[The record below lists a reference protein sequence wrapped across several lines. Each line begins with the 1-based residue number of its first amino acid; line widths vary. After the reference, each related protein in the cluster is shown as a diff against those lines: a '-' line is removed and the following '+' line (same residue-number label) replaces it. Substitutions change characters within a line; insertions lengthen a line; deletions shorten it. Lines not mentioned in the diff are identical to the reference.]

1 MKQKIINGILYSAAG
16 SFWWG
21 IIGVLYFK
29 YVSFVGHIELV
40 IHRTIWTAFILIFT
54 TTYLSKWHIVL
65 SIVKDFKKLS
75 ILFLT
80 GIIILTNWGVWIY
93 AVVTNRLIDASFGY
107 YIFPILSVFFGIVFL
122 KEPKNKNKIISILLV
137 FLAVIILLFNFKSLP
152 WIGLTVAL
160 CWSTYNLIRK
170 KIDIP
175 ADIGL
180 FIETLLLSPIAI
192 LAFYFIS
199 KDGNNF
205 FTLSDLNLAFI
216 LFFAGLMTLV
226 PLYLYL
232 KGVELAGLGTTGMIF
247 FLAPTGQFLLGFF
260 YFEESF
266 SVVKLLSFCIIW
278 VAVFIYLKDLN
289 SSFKK

>member
-1 MKQKIINGILYSAAG
+1 MKQKIINGILYSAVG

-54 TTYLSKWHIVL
+54 TTYLSKWNIVL

-80 GIIILTNWGVWIY
+80 GLLIFTNWGLWIY

-107 YIFPILSVFFGIVFL
+107 YIFPILSVFFGIVFF
-122 KEPKNKNKIISILLV
+122 KEQTNRNKIISILLV
-137 FLAVIILLFNFKSLP
+137 FLAVIILLFNFESLP
-152 WIGLTVAL
+152 WIGLSVAL
-160 CWSTYNLIRK
+160 SWSLYNLIRK
-170 KIDIP
+170 KINIP

-180 FIETLLLSPIAI
+180 FVETLLLSPIAI

-199 KDGNNF
+199 KEGNNF
-205 FTLSDLNLAFI
+205 FTFSDLNLAFI
-216 LFFAGLMTLV
+216 LFLAGLMTLV

-247 FLAPTGQFLLGFF
+247 FIAPTGQFLLGFF

-266 SVVKLLSFCIIW
+266 NAVKLLSFCIIW

>member
-40 IHRTIWTAFILIFT
+40 IHRTIWTAVILIFT

-80 GIIILTNWGVWIY
+80 GIIILTNWGIWIY

-175 ADIGL
+175 ADVGL

-199 KDGNNF
+199 RDGNNF

-216 LFFAGLMTLV
+216 LFLAGLMTLV

-266 SVVKLLSFCIIW
+266 NVVKLLSFCIIW

-289 SSFKK
+289 SGFKK

>member
-40 IHRTIWTAFILIFT
+40 IHRTIWTAVILIFT
-54 TTYLSKWHIVL
+54 TTYLSKWHIIL

-80 GIIILTNWGVWIY
+80 GIIILTNWGIWIY

-137 FLAVIILLFNFKSLP
+137 FLAVIILLFNFESPP

-175 ADIGL
+175 ADVGL

-199 KDGNNF
+199 RDGNNF

-216 LFFAGLMTLV
+216 LFLAGLMTLV

-266 SVVKLLSFCIIW
+266 NVVKLLSFCIIW

-289 SSFKK
+289 SGFKK

>member
-1 MKQKIINGILYSAAG
+1 MKQKIINGILYSAVG

-54 TTYLSKWHIVL
+54 TTYLSKWNIVL

-80 GIIILTNWGVWIY
+80 GLLIFANWGLWIY

-107 YIFPILSVFFGIVFL
+107 YIFPILSVFFGIVFF
-122 KEPKNKNKIISILLV
+122 KEQTNRNKIISILLV
-137 FLAVIILLFNFKSLP
+137 FLAVIILLFNFESLP
-152 WIGLTVAL
+152 WIGLSVAL
-160 CWSTYNLIRK
+160 SWSFYNLIRK
-170 KIDIP
+170 KINIP

-180 FIETLLLSPIAI
+180 FVETLLLSPIAI

-199 KDGNNF
+199 KEGNNF
-205 FTLSDLNLAFI
+205 FTFSDLNLAFI
-216 LFFAGLMTLV
+216 LFLAGLMTLV

-232 KGVELAGLGTTGMIF
+232 KGVELAGLGTAGMIF
-247 FLAPTGQFLLGFF
+247 FVAPTGQFLLGFF

-266 SVVKLLSFCIIW
+266 NAVKLLSFCIIW

>member
-1 MKQKIINGILYSAAG
+1 MKQKIINGILYSAVG

-54 TTYLSKWHIVL
+54 TTYLSKWNIVL

-80 GIIILTNWGVWIY
+80 GLLIFANWGLWIY

-107 YIFPILSVFFGIVFL
+107 YIFPILSVFFGIVFF
-122 KEPKNKNKIISILLV
+122 KEQTNRNKIISILLV
-137 FLAVIILLFNFKSLP
+137 FLAVIILLFNFESLP
-152 WIGLTVAL
+152 WIGLSVAL
-160 CWSTYNLIRK
+160 SWSFYNLIRK
-170 KIDIP
+170 KINIP

-180 FIETLLLSPIAI
+180 FVETLLLSPIAI

-199 KDGNNF
+199 KEGNNF
-205 FTLSDLNLAFI
+205 FTFSDLNLAFI
-216 LFFAGLMTLV
+216 LFLAGLMTLV

-232 KGVELAGLGTTGMIF
+232 KGVELAGLGTSGMIF
-247 FLAPTGQFLLGFF
+247 FIAPTGQFLLGFF

-266 SVVKLLSFCIIW
+266 NAVKLLSFCIIW

>member
-40 IHRTIWTAFILIFT
+40 IHRTIWTVFILIFT
-54 TTYLSKWHIVL
+54 TTYLSKWNILL
-65 SIVKDFKKLS
+65 SIVRDFKKLS
-75 ILFLT
+75 VLFLT
-80 GIIILTNWGVWIY
+80 GLIILANWTIWIY

-122 KEPKNKNKIISILLV
+122 KEPKNRNKIISIFLV
-137 FLAVIILLFNFKSLP
+137 FLAVVILLFSFESFP
-152 WIGLTVAL
+152 WIGLSVAL

-170 KIDIP
+170 KIDVP

-180 FIETLLLSPIAI
+180 FVETLLLSPIAI
-192 LAFYFIS
+192 LVFYFIS
-199 KDGNNF
+199 KEGNNF
-205 FTLSDLNLAFI
+205 FTFSDLNLAFI
-216 LFFAGLMTLV
+216 LFLAGLMTLI

-232 KGVELAGLGTTGMIF
+232 KGVEFAGLGTTGMIF
-247 FLAPTGQFLLGFF
+247 FVTPTCQFLLGIF
-260 YFEESF
+260 YYEESF
-266 SVVKLLSFCIIW
+266 NVVKLLSFCIIW

>member
-54 TTYLSKWHIVL
+54 TTYFSKWNIVL

-80 GIIILTNWGVWIY
+80 GLLIFTNWGLWIY

-107 YIFPILSVFFGIVFL
+107 YIFPILSVFFGIVFF
-122 KEPKNKNKIISILLV
+122 KEQTNRNKIISILLV
-137 FLAVIILLFNFKSLP
+137 FLAVIILLFNFESLP
-152 WIGLTVAL
+152 WIGLSVAL
-160 CWSTYNLIRK
+160 SWSFYNLIRK

-180 FIETLLLSPIAI
+180 FVETLLLSPIAI

-199 KDGNNF
+199 KEGNNF
-205 FTLSDLNLAFI
+205 FTFSDLNLAFI
-216 LFFAGLMTLV
+216 LFLAGLMTLV

-247 FLAPTGQFLLGFF
+247 FIAPTGQFLLGFF

-266 SVVKLLSFCIIW
+266 NAVKLLSFCIIW

-289 SSFKK
+289 SGFKK

>member
-1 MKQKIINGILYSAAG
+1 MKQKIINGILYSAVG

-54 TTYLSKWHIVL
+54 TTYLSKWNIVL

-80 GIIILTNWGVWIY
+80 GLLIFTNWGLWIY

-107 YIFPILSVFFGIVFL
+107 YIFPILSVFFGIVFF
-122 KEPKNKNKIISILLV
+122 KEQTNRNKIISILLV
-137 FLAVIILLFNFKSLP
+137 FLAVIILLFNFESLP
-152 WIGLTVAL
+152 WIGLSVAL
-160 CWSTYNLIRK
+160 SWSFYNLIRK
-170 KIDIP
+170 KINIP

-180 FIETLLLSPIAI
+180 FVETLLLSPIAI

-199 KDGNNF
+199 KEGNNF
-205 FTLSDLNLAFI
+205 FTFSDLNLAFI
-216 LFFAGLMTLV
+216 LFLAGLMTLV

-247 FLAPTGQFLLGFF
+247 FIAPTGQFLLGFF

-266 SVVKLLSFCIIW
+266 NAVKLLSFCIIW

-289 SSFKK
+289 SGFKK

>member
-1 MKQKIINGILYSAAG
+1 MKQKIINGILYSAVG

-54 TTYLSKWHIVL
+54 TTYLSKWNIVL

-80 GIIILTNWGVWIY
+80 GLLIFTNWGLWIY

-107 YIFPILSVFFGIVFL
+107 YIFPILSVFFGIVFF
-122 KEPKNKNKIISILLV
+122 KEQTNRNKIISILLV
-137 FLAVIILLFNFKSLP
+137 FLAVIILLFNFESLP
-152 WIGLTVAL
+152 WIGLSVAL
-160 CWSTYNLIRK
+160 SWSFYNLIRK
-170 KIDIP
+170 KINIP

-180 FIETLLLSPIAI
+180 FVETLLLSPIAI

-199 KDGNNF
+199 KEGNNF
-205 FTLSDLNLAFI
+205 FTFSDLNLAFI
-216 LFFAGLMTLV
+216 LFLAGLMTLV

-232 KGVELAGLGTTGMIF
+232 KGVELAGLGTSGMIF
-247 FLAPTGQFLLGFF
+247 FIAPTGQFLLGFF

-266 SVVKLLSFCIIW
+266 NAVKLLSFCIIW

-289 SSFKK
+289 SGFKK

>member
-1 MKQKIINGILYSAAG
+1 MKNFNKGIIYSSLG

-21 IIGVLYFK
+21 IVGVIYFK

-54 TTYLSKWHIVL
+54 TTYLSKWNIVL

-80 GIIILTNWGVWIY
+80 GLLIFTNWGLWIY

-107 YIFPILSVFFGIVFL
+107 YIFPILSVFFGIIFF
-122 KEPKNKNKIISILLV
+122 KEQTNRNKIISILLV
-137 FLAVIILLFNFKSLP
+137 FLAVIILLFNFESLP
-152 WIGLTVAL
+152 WIGLSVAL
-160 CWSTYNLIRK
+160 SWSFYNLIRK
-170 KIDIP
+170 KINIP

-180 FIETLLLSPIAI
+180 FVETLLLSPIAI

-199 KDGNNF
+199 KEGNNF
-205 FTLSDLNLAFI
+205 FTFSDLNLAFI
-216 LFFAGLMTLV
+216 LFLAGLMTLV

-232 KGVELAGLGTTGMIF
+232 KGVELAGLGTSGMIF
-247 FLAPTGQFLLGFF
+247 FIAPTGQFLLGFF

-266 SVVKLLSFCIIW
+266 NAVKLLSFCIIW

>member
-1 MKQKIINGILYSAAG
+1 MKQKIINGILYSAVG

-29 YVSFVGHIELV
+29 YVSFVGHVELV

-54 TTYLSKWHIVL
+54 TTYLSKWNIVL

-80 GIIILTNWGVWIY
+80 GLLIFTNWGLWIY

-107 YIFPILSVFFGIVFL
+107 YIFPILSVFFGIVFF
-122 KEPKNKNKIISILLV
+122 KEQTNRNKIISILLV
-137 FLAVIILLFNFKSLP
+137 FLAVIILLFNFESLP
-152 WIGLTVAL
+152 WIGLSVAL
-160 CWSTYNLIRK
+160 SWSFYNLIRK
-170 KIDIP
+170 KINIP

-180 FIETLLLSPIAI
+180 FVETLLLSPIAI

-199 KDGNNF
+199 KEGNNF
-205 FTLSDLNLAFI
+205 FTFSDLNLAFI
-216 LFFAGLMTLV
+216 LFLAGLMTLV

-247 FLAPTGQFLLGFF
+247 FIAPTGQFLLGFF

-266 SVVKLLSFCIIW
+266 NAVKLLSFCIIW

>member
-21 IIGVLYFK
+21 IIGVIYFK

-80 GIIILTNWGVWIY
+80 GIIILTNWGIWIY

-137 FLAVIILLFNFKSLP
+137 FLAVIILLFNFESLP

-175 ADIGL
+175 PDIGL

-216 LFFAGLMTLV
+216 LFLAGLMTLV

-266 SVVKLLSFCIIW
+266 NVVKLLSFCIIW

-289 SSFKK
+289 SDFKK

>member
-40 IHRTIWTAFILIFT
+40 IHRTIWTAVILIFT

-80 GIIILTNWGVWIY
+80 GIIILTNWGIWIY

-175 ADIGL
+175 ADVGL

-199 KDGNNF
+199 RDGNNF

-216 LFFAGLMTLV
+216 LFLAGLMTLV

-266 SVVKLLSFCIIW
+266 NVVKLLSFCIIW

-289 SSFKK
+289 SDFKK

>member
-1 MKQKIINGILYSAAG
+1 MKQKIINGILYSAVG

-54 TTYLSKWHIVL
+54 TTYLSKWNIVL

-80 GIIILTNWGVWIY
+80 GLLIFANWGLWIY

-107 YIFPILSVFFGIVFL
+107 YIFPILSVFFGIVFF
-122 KEPKNKNKIISILLV
+122 KEQTNRNKIISILLV
-137 FLAVIILLFNFKSLP
+137 FLAVIILLFNFESLP
-152 WIGLTVAL
+152 WIGLSVAL
-160 CWSTYNLIRK
+160 SWSFYNLIRK
-170 KIDIP
+170 KINIP

-180 FIETLLLSPIAI
+180 FVETLLLSPIAI

-199 KDGNNF
+199 KEGNNF
-205 FTLSDLNLAFI
+205 FTFSDLNLAFI
-216 LFFAGLMTLV
+216 LFLAGLMTLV

-232 KGVELAGLGTTGMIF
+232 KGVELAGLGTSGMIF
-247 FLAPTGQFLLGFF
+247 FIAPTGQFLLGFF

-266 SVVKLLSFCIIW
+266 NAVKLLSFCIIW

-289 SSFKK
+289 SGFKK

>member
-40 IHRTIWTAFILIFT
+40 IHRTIWTAVILIFT

-80 GIIILTNWGVWIY
+80 GIIILTNWGIWIY

-199 KDGNNF
+199 RDGNNF

-216 LFFAGLMTLV
+216 LFLAGLMTLV

-266 SVVKLLSFCIIW
+266 NVVKLFSFCIIW

-289 SSFKK
+289 SDFKK

>member
-1 MKQKIINGILYSAAG
+1 MKQKIINGILYSAVG

-54 TTYLSKWHIVL
+54 TTYLSKWNIVL

-80 GIIILTNWGVWIY
+80 GLLILTNWGIWIY

-107 YIFPILSVFFGIVFL
+107 YIFPILSVFFGIVFF
-122 KEPKNKNKIISILLV
+122 KEQTNRNKIISILLV
-137 FLAVIILLFNFKSLP
+137 FLAVIILLFNFQSFP
-152 WIGLTVAL
+152 WIGLSVAL
-160 CWSTYNLIRK
+160 SWSFYNLIRK

-180 FIETLLLSPIAI
+180 FVETLLLSPIAI

-199 KDGNNF
+199 KEGNNF
-205 FTLSDLNLAFI
+205 FTFSDLNLAFI
-216 LFFAGLMTLV
+216 LFLAGLMTLV

-232 KGVELAGLGTTGMIF
+232 KGVELAGLGTSGMIF
-247 FLAPTGQFLLGFF
+247 FIAPTGQFLLGFF

-266 SVVKLLSFCIIW
+266 NAVKLLSFCIIW

-289 SSFKK
+289 SGFKK

>member
-175 ADIGL
+175 ADVGL

-192 LAFYFIS
+192 LVFYFIS

-216 LFFAGLMTLV
+216 LFLAGLMTLV

-266 SVVKLLSFCIIW
+266 NVVKLLSFCIIW

-289 SSFKK
+289 SGFKK

>member
-1 MKQKIINGILYSAAG
+1 MKQKIINGILYSAVG

-54 TTYLSKWHIVL
+54 TTYLSKWNIVL

-80 GIIILTNWGVWIY
+80 GLLIFANWGLWIY

-107 YIFPILSVFFGIVFL
+107 YIFPILSVFFGIVFF
-122 KEPKNKNKIISILLV
+122 KEQTNRNKIISILLV
-137 FLAVIILLFNFKSLP
+137 FLAVIILLFNFESLP
-152 WIGLTVAL
+152 WIGLSVAL
-160 CWSTYNLIRK
+160 SWSFYNLIRK
-170 KIDIP
+170 KINIP
-175 ADIGL
+175 ADVGL
-180 FIETLLLSPIAI
+180 FVETLLLSPIAI

-199 KDGNNF
+199 KEGNNF
-205 FTLSDLNLAFI
+205 FTFSDLNLAFI
-216 LFFAGLMTLV
+216 LFLAGLMTLV

-232 KGVELAGLGTTGMIF
+232 KGVELAGLGTSGMIF
-247 FLAPTGQFLLGFF
+247 FIAPTGQFLLGFF

-266 SVVKLLSFCIIW
+266 NAVKLLSFCIIW

>member
-1 MKQKIINGILYSAAG
+1 MKQKIINGILYSAVG

-21 IIGVLYFK
+21 IVGVLYFK

-54 TTYLSKWHIVL
+54 TTYLSKWNIVL

-80 GIIILTNWGVWIY
+80 GLLIFTNWGLWIY

-107 YIFPILSVFFGIVFL
+107 YIFPILSVFFGIVFF
-122 KEPKNKNKIISILLV
+122 KEQTNRNKIISILLV
-137 FLAVIILLFNFKSLP
+137 FLAVIILLFNFESLP
-152 WIGLTVAL
+152 WIGLSVAL
-160 CWSTYNLIRK
+160 SWSFYNLIRK
-170 KIDIP
+170 KINIP

-180 FIETLLLSPIAI
+180 FVETLLLSPIAI

-199 KDGNNF
+199 KEGNNF
-205 FTLSDLNLAFI
+205 FTFSDLNLAFI
-216 LFFAGLMTLV
+216 LFLAGLMTLV

-232 KGVELAGLGTTGMIF
+232 KGVELAGLGTSGMIF
-247 FLAPTGQFLLGFF
+247 FIAPTGQFLLGFF

-266 SVVKLLSFCIIW
+266 NAVKLLSFCIIW

>member
-21 IIGVLYFK
+21 FIGVLYFK

-40 IHRTIWTAFILIFT
+40 IHRTIWTAVILIFT

-80 GIIILTNWGVWIY
+80 GIIILTNWGIWIY

-137 FLAVIILLFNFKSLP
+137 FLAVIILLFNFESPP

-175 ADIGL
+175 ADVGL

-192 LAFYFIS
+192 LVFYFIS

-216 LFFAGLMTLV
+216 LFLAGLMTLV

-266 SVVKLLSFCIIW
+266 NVVKLLSFCIIW

-289 SSFKK
+289 SGFKK

>member
-1 MKQKIINGILYSAAG
+1 MKQKIINGILYSAVG

-54 TTYLSKWHIVL
+54 TTYLSKWNIVL

-80 GIIILTNWGVWIY
+80 GLLIFANWGLWIY

-107 YIFPILSVFFGIVFL
+107 YIFPILSVFFGIVFF
-122 KEPKNKNKIISILLV
+122 KEQTNRSKIISILLV
-137 FLAVIILLFNFKSLP
+137 FLAVIILLFNFESLP
-152 WIGLTVAL
+152 WIGLSVAL
-160 CWSTYNLIRK
+160 SWSFYNLIRK

-180 FIETLLLSPIAI
+180 FVETLLLSPIAI

-199 KDGNNF
+199 KEGNNF
-205 FTLSDLNLAFI
+205 FTFSDLNLAFI
-216 LFFAGLMTLV
+216 LFLAGLMTLV

-266 SVVKLLSFCIIW
+266 NAVKLLSFCIIW

-289 SSFKK
+289 SGFKK

>member
-54 TTYLSKWHIVL
+54 TTYLSKWNVVL

-80 GIIILTNWGVWIY
+80 GLIILANWGIWIY

-175 ADIGL
+175 ADVGL

-192 LAFYFIS
+192 LVFYFIS

-216 LFFAGLMTLV
+216 LFLAGLMTLV

-266 SVVKLLSFCIIW
+266 NAVKLLSFCIIW

-289 SSFKK
+289 SGFKK

>member
-40 IHRTIWTAFILIFT
+40 IHRTIWTAFILILT

-199 KDGNNF
+199 RDGNNF

-216 LFFAGLMTLV
+216 LFLAGLMTLV

>member
-1 MKQKIINGILYSAAG
+1 MKQKIINGILYSAVG

-54 TTYLSKWHIVL
+54 TTYLSKWNIVL

-80 GIIILTNWGVWIY
+80 GLLIFTNWGLWIY

-107 YIFPILSVFFGIVFL
+107 YIFPILSVFFGIVFF
-122 KEPKNKNKIISILLV
+122 KEQTNRNKIISISLV
-137 FLAVIILLFNFKSLP
+137 FLAVILLLFNFESLP
-152 WIGLTVAL
+152 WIGLSVAL
-160 CWSTYNLIRK
+160 SWSFYNLIRK
-170 KIDIP
+170 KINIP

-180 FIETLLLSPIAI
+180 FVETLLLSPIAI

-199 KDGNNF
+199 KEGNNF
-205 FTLSDLNLAFI
+205 FTFSDLNLAFI
-216 LFFAGLMTLV
+216 LFLAGLMTLV

-232 KGVELAGLGTTGMIF
+232 KGVELAGLGTSGMIF
-247 FLAPTGQFLLGFF
+247 FIAPTGQFLLGFF

-266 SVVKLLSFCIIW
+266 NAVKLLSFCIIW

-289 SSFKK
+289 SGFKK

>member
-1 MKQKIINGILYSAAG
+1 MKQKIINGILYSAVG

-54 TTYLSKWHIVL
+54 TTYLSKWNIVL

-80 GIIILTNWGVWIY
+80 GLLIFTNWGLWIY

-107 YIFPILSVFFGIVFL
+107 YIFPILSVFFGIVFF
-122 KEPKNKNKIISILLV
+122 KEQTNRNRIISILLV
-137 FLAVIILLFNFKSLP
+137 FLAVIILLFNFESLP
-152 WIGLTVAL
+152 WIGLSVAFT
-160 CWSTYNLIRK
+160 WSFYNLIRK
-170 KIDIP
+170 KINIP

-180 FIETLLLSPIAI
+180 FVETLLLSPIAI

-199 KDGNNF
+199 KEGNNF
-205 FTLSDLNLAFI
+205 FTFSDLNLAFI
-216 LFFAGLMTLV
+216 LFLAGLMTLV

-247 FLAPTGQFLLGFF
+247 FIAPTGQFLLGFF

-266 SVVKLLSFCIIW
+266 NAVKLLSFCIIW

-289 SSFKK
+289 SGFKK

>member
-1 MKQKIINGILYSAAG
+1 MKQKIINGILYSAVG

-54 TTYLSKWHIVL
+54 TTYLSKWNIVL

-80 GIIILTNWGVWIY
+80 GLLIFTNWGLWIY

-107 YIFPILSVFFGIVFL
+107 YIFPILSVFFGIVFF
-122 KEPKNKNKIISILLV
+122 KEQTNRNRIISILLV
-137 FLAVIILLFNFKSLP
+137 FLAVIILLFNFESLP
-152 WIGLTVAL
+152 WIGLSVAL
-160 CWSTYNLIRK
+160 SWSFYNLIRK
-170 KIDIP
+170 KINIP

-180 FIETLLLSPIAI
+180 FVETLLLSPIAI

-199 KDGNNF
+199 KEGNNF
-205 FTLSDLNLAFI
+205 FTFGDLNLAFI
-216 LFFAGLMTLV
+216 LFLAGLMTLV

-247 FLAPTGQFLLGFF
+247 FIAPTGQFLLGFF

-266 SVVKLLSFCIIW
+266 NAVKLLSFCIIW

-289 SSFKK
+289 SGFKK

>member
-1 MKQKIINGILYSAAG
+1 MKQKIINGILYSAVG

-54 TTYLSKWHIVL
+54 TTYLSKWNIVL

-80 GIIILTNWGVWIY
+80 GLLIFTNWGLWIY

-107 YIFPILSVFFGIVFL
+107 YIFPILSVFFGIVFF
-122 KEPKNKNKIISILLV
+122 KEQINKNKIISILLV
-137 FLAVIILLFNFKSLP
+137 FLAVIILLFNFESLP
-152 WIGLTVAL
+152 WIGLSVAL
-160 CWSTYNLIRK
+160 SWSFYNLIRK
-170 KIDIP
+170 KINIP

-180 FIETLLLSPIAI
+180 FVETLLLSPIAI

-199 KDGNNF
+199 KEGNNF
-205 FTLSDLNLAFI
+205 FTFSDLNLAFI
-216 LFFAGLMTLV
+216 LFLAGLMTLV

-247 FLAPTGQFLLGFF
+247 FIAPTGQFLLGFF

-266 SVVKLLSFCIIW
+266 NAVKLLSFCIIW

-289 SSFKK
+289 SGFKK

>member
-1 MKQKIINGILYSAAG
+1 MKQKIINGILYSAVG

-54 TTYLSKWHIVL
+54 TTYLSKWNIVL
-65 SIVKDFKKLS
+65 SILKDFKKLS

-80 GIIILTNWGVWIY
+80 GLLIFTNWGLWIY

-107 YIFPILSVFFGIVFL
+107 YIFPILSVFFGIVFF
-122 KEPKNKNKIISILLV
+122 KEQTNRNKIISILLV
-137 FLAVIILLFNFKSLP
+137 FLAVIILLFNFESLP
-152 WIGLTVAL
+152 WIGLSVAL
-160 CWSTYNLIRK
+160 SWSFYNLIRK
-170 KIDIP
+170 KINIP

-180 FIETLLLSPIAI
+180 FVETLLLSPIAI

-199 KDGNNF
+199 KEGNNF
-205 FTLSDLNLAFI
+205 FTFSDLNLAFI
-216 LFFAGLMTLV
+216 LFLAGLMTLV

-247 FLAPTGQFLLGFF
+247 FIAPTGQFLLGFF

-266 SVVKLLSFCIIW
+266 NAVKLLSFCIIW

-289 SSFKK
+289 SGFKK

>member
-1 MKQKIINGILYSAAG
+1 MKQKIINGILYSAVG

-54 TTYLSKWHIVL
+54 TTYLSKWNIVL

-80 GIIILTNWGVWIY
+80 GLLIFTNWGLWIY

-107 YIFPILSVFFGIVFL
+107 YIFPILSVFFGIVFF
-122 KEPKNKNKIISILLV
+122 KEQTNRSKIISILLV
-137 FLAVIILLFNFKSLP
+137 FLAVIILLFNFESLP
-152 WIGLTVAL
+152 WIGLSVAL
-160 CWSTYNLIRK
+160 SWSFYNLIRK
-170 KIDIP
+170 KINIP

-180 FIETLLLSPIAI
+180 FVETLLLSPIAI

-199 KDGNNF
+199 KEGNNF
-205 FTLSDLNLAFI
+205 FTFSDLNLAFI
-216 LFFAGLMTLV
+216 LFLAGLMTLV

-232 KGVELAGLGTTGMIF
+232 KGVELAGLGTAGMIF
-247 FLAPTGQFLLGFF
+247 FVAPTGQFLLGFF

-266 SVVKLLSFCIIW
+266 NAVKLLSFCIIW

-289 SSFKK
+289 SGFKK

>member
-1 MKQKIINGILYSAAG
+1 MKQKIINGILYSAVG

-54 TTYLSKWHIVL
+54 TTYLSKWNIVL

-80 GIIILTNWGVWIY
+80 GLLIFTNWGLWIY

-107 YIFPILSVFFGIVFL
+107 YIFPILSVFFGIVFF
-122 KEPKNKNKIISILLV
+122 KEQTNRNKIISISLV
-137 FLAVIILLFNFKSLP
+137 FLAVIILLFNFESLP
-152 WIGLTVAL
+152 WIGLSVAL
-160 CWSTYNLIRK
+160 SWSFYNLIRK
-170 KIDIP
+170 KINIP

-180 FIETLLLSPIAI
+180 FVETLLLSPIAI

-199 KDGNNF
+199 KEGNNF
-205 FTLSDLNLAFI
+205 FTFSDLNLAFI
-216 LFFAGLMTLV
+216 LFLAGLMTLV

-232 KGVELAGLGTTGMIF
+232 KGVELAGLGTSGMIF
-247 FLAPTGQFLLGFF
+247 FIAPTGQFLLGFF

-266 SVVKLLSFCIIW
+266 NAVKLLSFCIIW

>member
-1 MKQKIINGILYSAAG
+1 MKQKIINGILYSAVG

-54 TTYLSKWHIVL
+54 TTYLSKWNIVL

-80 GIIILTNWGVWIY
+80 GLLIFTNWGLWIY

-107 YIFPILSVFFGIVFL
+107 YIFPILSVFFGIIFF
-122 KEPKNKNKIISILLV
+122 KEQTNRNKIISIFLV
-137 FLAVIILLFNFKSLP
+137 FLAVIILLFNFESLP
-152 WIGLTVAL
+152 WIGLSVAL
-160 CWSTYNLIRK
+160 SWSFYNLIRK
-170 KIDIP
+170 KINIP

-180 FIETLLLSPIAI
+180 FVETLLLSPIAI

-199 KDGNNF
+199 KEGNNF
-205 FTLSDLNLAFI
+205 FTFSDLNLAFI
-216 LFFAGLMTLV
+216 LFLAGLMTLV

-232 KGVELAGLGTTGMIF
+232 KGVELAGLGTSGMIF
-247 FLAPTGQFLLGFF
+247 FIAPTGQFLLGFF

-266 SVVKLLSFCIIW
+266 NAVKLLSFCIIW

-289 SSFKK
+289 SGFKK

>member
-1 MKQKIINGILYSAAG
+1 MKQKIINGILYSAVG

-54 TTYLSKWHIVL
+54 TTYLSKWNIVL

-80 GIIILTNWGVWIY
+80 GLLIFTNWGLWIY

-107 YIFPILSVFFGIVFL
+107 YIFPILSVFFGIVFF
-122 KEPKNKNKIISILLV
+122 KEQINRNKIISILLV
-137 FLAVIILLFNFKSLP
+137 FLAVIILLFNFESLP
-152 WIGLTVAL
+152 WIGLSVAL
-160 CWSTYNLIRK
+160 SWSFYNLIRK
-170 KIDIP
+170 KINIP

-180 FIETLLLSPIAI
+180 FVETLLLSPIAI

-199 KDGNNF
+199 KEGNNF
-205 FTLSDLNLAFI
+205 FTFSDLNLAFI
-216 LFFAGLMTLV
+216 LFLAGLMTLV

-247 FLAPTGQFLLGFF
+247 FIAPTGQFLLGFF

-266 SVVKLLSFCIIW
+266 NAVKLLSFCIIW

-289 SSFKK
+289 SGFKK

>member
-1 MKQKIINGILYSAAG
+1 MKQKIINGILYSAVG

-54 TTYLSKWHIVL
+54 TTYLSKWNIVL

-80 GIIILTNWGVWIY
+80 GLLIFTNWGLWIY

-107 YIFPILSVFFGIVFL
+107 YIFPILSVFFGIVFF
-122 KEPKNKNKIISILLV
+122 KEQTNRNKIISIILV
-137 FLAVIILLFNFKSLP
+137 FLAVIILLFNFESLP
-152 WIGLTVAL
+152 WIGLSVAL
-160 CWSTYNLIRK
+160 SWSFYNLIRK
-170 KIDIP
+170 KINIP

-180 FIETLLLSPIAI
+180 FVETLLLSPIAI

-199 KDGNNF
+199 KEGNNF
-205 FTLSDLNLAFI
+205 FTFSDLNLAFI
-216 LFFAGLMTLV
+216 LFLAGLMTLV

-266 SVVKLLSFCIIW
+266 NAVKLLSFCIIW

-289 SSFKK
+289 SGFKK

>member
-1 MKQKIINGILYSAAG
+1 MKQKIINGILYSAVG

-54 TTYLSKWHIVL
+54 TTYLSKWNIVL

-80 GIIILTNWGVWIY
+80 GLLIFTNWGLWIY

-107 YIFPILSVFFGIVFL
+107 YIFPILSVFFGIVFF
-122 KEPKNKNKIISILLV
+122 KEQTNRNKIISILLV
-137 FLAVIILLFNFKSLP
+137 FLAVIILLFNFQSFP
-152 WIGLTVAL
+152 WIGLSVAL
-160 CWSTYNLIRK
+160 SWSFYNLIRK

-180 FIETLLLSPIAI
+180 FVETLLLSPIAI

-199 KDGNNF
+199 KEGNNF
-205 FTLSDLNLAFI
+205 FTFSDLNLAFI
-216 LFFAGLMTLV
+216 LFLAGLMTLV

-247 FLAPTGQFLLGFF
+247 FIAPTGQFLLGFF

-266 SVVKLLSFCIIW
+266 NAVKLLSFCIIW

-289 SSFKK
+289 SGFKK

>member
-65 SIVKDFKKLS
+65 SIAKDFKKLS

-266 SVVKLLSFCIIW
+266 NVVKLLSFCIIW

-289 SSFKK
+289 SGFKK

>member
-1 MKQKIINGILYSAAG
+1 MKQKIINGILYSAVG

-54 TTYLSKWHIVL
+54 TTYLSKWNIVL

-80 GIIILTNWGVWIY
+80 GLLIFANWGLWIY

-107 YIFPILSVFFGIVFL
+107 YIFPILSVFFGIVFF
-122 KEPKNKNKIISILLV
+122 KEQTNRNKIISISLV
-137 FLAVIILLFNFKSLP
+137 FLAVIILLFNFESLP
-152 WIGLTVAL
+152 WIGLSVAL
-160 CWSTYNLIRK
+160 SWSFYNLIRK
-170 KIDIP
+170 KINIP

-180 FIETLLLSPIAI
+180 FVETLLLSPIAI

-199 KDGNNF
+199 KEGNNF
-205 FTLSDLNLAFI
+205 FTFSDLNLAFI
-216 LFFAGLMTLV
+216 LFLAGLMTLV

-232 KGVELAGLGTTGMIF
+232 KGVELAGLGTSGMIF
-247 FLAPTGQFLLGFF
+247 FIAPTGQFLLGFF

-266 SVVKLLSFCIIW
+266 NAVKLLSFCIIW

>member
-1 MKQKIINGILYSAAG
+1 MKQKIINGILYSAVG

-54 TTYLSKWHIVL
+54 TTYLSKWNIVL

-80 GIIILTNWGVWIY
+80 GLLIFTNWGLWIY

-107 YIFPILSVFFGIVFL
+107 YIFPILSVFFGIVFF
-122 KEPKNKNKIISILLV
+122 KEQTNRNKIISILLV
-137 FLAVIILLFNFKSLP
+137 FLAVIILLFNFESLP
-152 WIGLTVAL
+152 WIGLSVAL
-160 CWSTYNLIRK
+160 SWSFYNLIRK
-170 KIDIP
+170 KINIP

-180 FIETLLLSPIAI
+180 FVETLLLSPIAI

-199 KDGNNF
+199 KEGNNF
-205 FTLSDLNLAFI
+205 FTFSDLNLAFI
-216 LFFAGLMTLV
+216 LFLAGLMTLV

-247 FLAPTGQFLLGFF
+247 FIAPTGQFLLGFF

-266 SVVKLLSFCIIW
+266 NAVKLLSFCIIW
-278 VAVFIYLKDLN
+278 VAVFIYLRDLN
-289 SSFKK
+289 SGFKK

>member
-1 MKQKIINGILYSAAG
+1 MKQKIINGILYSAVG

-54 TTYLSKWHIVL
+54 TTYLSKWNIVL

-80 GIIILTNWGVWIY
+80 GLLIFTNWGLWIY

-107 YIFPILSVFFGIVFL
+107 YIFPILSVFFGIVFF
-122 KEPKNKNKIISILLV
+122 KEQTNRNKIISILLV
-137 FLAVIILLFNFKSLP
+137 FLAVIILLFNFESLP
-152 WIGLTVAL
+152 WIGLSVAL
-160 CWSTYNLIRK
+160 SWSLYNLIRK
-170 KIDIP
+170 KINIP

-180 FIETLLLSPIAI
+180 FVETLLLSPIAI

-199 KDGNNF
+199 KEGNNF
-205 FTLSDLNLAFI
+205 FTFSDLNLAFI
-216 LFFAGLMTLV
+216 LFLAGLMTLV

-247 FLAPTGQFLLGFF
+247 FIAPTGQFLLGFF

-266 SVVKLLSFCIIW
+266 NAVKLLSFCIIW

-289 SSFKK
+289 SGFKK

>member
-29 YVSFVGHIELV
+29 YVSFVGYIELV
-40 IHRTIWTAFILIFT
+40 VHRTIWTAFILIFT
-54 TTYLSKWHIVL
+54 TTYLSKWNIVL

-80 GIIILTNWGVWIY
+80 GIIILANWGIWIY

-137 FLAVIILLFNFKSLP
+137 FLAVIILLFNFESLP

-199 KDGNNF
+199 KSGNNF

-216 LFFAGLMTLV
+216 LFLAGSMTLV

-247 FLAPTGQFLLGFF
+247 FVTPTCQFLLGFF
-260 YFEESF
+260 YYEESF
-266 SVVKLLSFCIIW
+266 SAVKLLSFCIIW

>member
-1 MKQKIINGILYSAAG
+1 MKQKIINGILYSAVG

-54 TTYLSKWHIVL
+54 TTYLSKWNIVL

-80 GIIILTNWGVWIY
+80 GLLIFTNWGLWIY

-107 YIFPILSVFFGIVFL
+107 YIFPILSVFFGIVFF
-122 KEPKNKNKIISILLV
+122 KEQTNRNKIISILLV
-137 FLAVIILLFNFKSLP
+137 FLAVIILLFNFESLP
-152 WIGLTVAL
+152 WIGLSVAL
-160 CWSTYNLIRK
+160 SWSFYNLIRK
-170 KIDIP
+170 KINIP

-180 FIETLLLSPIAI
+180 FVETLLLSPIAI

-199 KDGNNF
+199 KEGNNF
-205 FTLSDLNLAFI
+205 FTFSDLNLAFI
-216 LFFAGLMTLV
+216 LFLAGLMTLV

-232 KGVELAGLGTTGMIF
+232 KGVELAGLGTAGMIF
-247 FLAPTGQFLLGFF
+247 FVAPTGQFLLGFF

-266 SVVKLLSFCIIW
+266 NAVKLLSFCIIW

-289 SSFKK
+289 SGFKK